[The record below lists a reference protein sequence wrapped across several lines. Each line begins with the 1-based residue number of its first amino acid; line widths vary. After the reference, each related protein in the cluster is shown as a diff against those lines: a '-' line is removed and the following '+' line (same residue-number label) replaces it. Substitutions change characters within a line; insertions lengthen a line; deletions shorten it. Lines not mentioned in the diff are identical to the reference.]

1 LRSLR
6 QAAAAAAHDML
17 VLDHGSRDRSGE
29 VAREVGARVLT
40 RHGGNVAALRNLG
53 AAETTAPLIA
63 FIDADNEVAAGWLD
77 SAIAAF
83 AEPTVGIAGA
93 PYSAPPNGTWVQRTY
108 DALRRHPASDESTDW
123 LGAGNMVVRR
133 EAFNRIGGF
142 DEQLETCEDVDL
154 CARVAAA
161 GWDVLAVRGMQSVHH
176 GDPSRLSSVFWGE
189 LWRGRDNLRVTLRG
203 PKSIRTVASAGMPI
217 AYAVAVVAT
226 LAGGFAAW
234 PVGAI
239 LVAAGLTGLI
249 GLAAIRVAAMRRNA
263 GGRWPA
269 GLWAAV
275 RVAVAYDLGRA
286 AAVFVGVGHRRR
298 REAVRQ

>member
-1 LRSLR
+1 
-6 QAAAAAAHDML
+6 
-17 VLDHGSRDRSGE
+17 
-29 VAREVGARVLT
+29 
-40 RHGGNVAALRNLG
+40 
-53 AAETTAPLIA
+53 
-63 FIDADNEVAAGWLD
+63 
-77 SAIAAF
+77 
-83 AEPTVGIAGA
+83 
-93 PYSAPPNGTWVQRTY
+93 
-108 DALRRHPASDESTDW
+108 
-123 LGAGNMVVRR
+123 
-133 EAFNRIGGF
+133 
-142 DEQLETCEDVDL
+142 
-154 CARVAAA
+154 
-161 GWDVLAVRGMQSVHH
+161 
-176 GDPSRLSSVFWGE
+176 
-189 LWRGRDNLRVTLRG
+189 
-203 PKSIRTVASAGMPI
+203 MPI

-234 PVGAI
+234 PVRPI